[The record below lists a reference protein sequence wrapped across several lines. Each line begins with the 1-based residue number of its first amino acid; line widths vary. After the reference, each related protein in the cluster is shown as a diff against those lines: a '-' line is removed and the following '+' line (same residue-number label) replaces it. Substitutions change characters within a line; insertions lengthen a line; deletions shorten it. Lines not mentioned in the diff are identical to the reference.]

1 MRFDRVG
8 ATAQDLWIMAETS
21 LTAIER
27 QLDVLK
33 PDILVVDS
41 IQTLYSDEVQ
51 ASPGSVSQLRAIT
64 ARLMAI
70 AKGKD
75 IATFVIGH
83 VTKEG
88 AIAGPRV
95 LEHMVDTV
103 LYLQGQRG
111 HHFAFCGLSRIAL
124 VPPMRSALSRCA
136 VRD

>member
-1 MRFDRVG
+1 
-8 ATAQDLWIMAETS
+8 MAETS

-27 QLDVLK
+27 QIDVLK

-51 ASPGSVSQLRAIT
+51 ALPGSVSQLRAIT

-95 LEHMVDTV
+95 LNIWWTPCSTF
-103 LYLQGQRG
+103 RG
-111 HHFAFCGLSRIAL
+111 SVAMRFVFCGRSRIAWIDG
-124 VPPMRSALSRCA
+124 
-136 VRD
+136 RDRRFRDAQ